1 MSTADACADT
11 ASTGTNHINW
21 SITTSAPTTSQV
33 IGVLAALVFAAIIL
47 LLQVGSAST
56 AAVGTFLSIC
66 WLFAAHR
73 IGSEQLFLAKAITV
87 IVVVAAWTHTTLTL
101 FYVVLAVER
110 PQRGDPSTG
119 VQWWGIAL
127 ATVPVVV
134 AVVASCPSPVR
145 RWLDRNQD
153 GLFGVTSAISLVAAV
168 VLLAGFSSMPLA
180 NPQPETFPIELRF
193 IIMGILSL
201 VFALYLAN
209 MALIRRVP
217 PSNTAT
223 TSSRLQPPAP
233 KLGSVPDDNDRRR
246 LLRISIEFRNRRRS
260 IR

>member
-47 LLQVGSAST
+47 LLQVGSASDPVRHRYSVRALNTLVYVFFILMLSSFFFSVIAGSLINRVAFAEGIYAAALFAT

-110 PQRGDPSTG
+110 PQ
-119 VQWWGIAL
+119 
-127 ATVPVVV
+127 
-134 AVVASCPSPVR
+134 
-145 RWLDRNQD
+145 
-153 GLFGVTSAISLVAAV
+153 
-168 VLLAGFSSMPLA
+168 
-180 NPQPETFPIELRF
+180 
-193 IIMGILSL
+193 
-201 VFALYLAN
+201 
-209 MALIRRVP
+209 
-217 PSNTAT
+217 
-223 TSSRLQPPAP
+223 
-233 KLGSVPDDNDRRR
+233 
-246 LLRISIEFRNRRRS
+246 
-260 IR
+260 